1 MMPRR
6 ARRRRSSAGL
16 LRVRRCGALQVQ
28 MVWGGVA
35 LVNEV
40 TTSDRLKKAAWE
52 RMKAQGQIPDKD
64 VEAHRRAG
72 RVEKRSI
79 INNAI
84 VRLPDGSYELALQ
97 NSAVLQQ
104 VFHAH

>member
-1 MMPRR
+1 MSAAAMSVLPEMRR
-6 ARRRRSSAGL
+6 LAGADGL
-16 LRVRRCGALQVQ
+16 
-28 MVWGGVA
+28 GGVA
-35 LVNEV
+35 LVNEE

-52 RMKAQGQIPDKD
+52 RMKAAGQIPEKD